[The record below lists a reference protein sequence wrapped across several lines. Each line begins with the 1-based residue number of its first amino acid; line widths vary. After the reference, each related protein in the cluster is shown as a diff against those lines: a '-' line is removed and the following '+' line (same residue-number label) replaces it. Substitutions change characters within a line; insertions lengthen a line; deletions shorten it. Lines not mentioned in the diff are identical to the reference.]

1 MIAIVV
7 GVTVLYQAMPVDAE
21 KANQDKE
28 IANLL
33 AAIDVAD
40 MTNKRLEREKDALMR
55 DPEYAGMVARD
66 RLNLMRDG
74 ETILRV
80 ESKK

>member
-28 IANLL
+28 IGNLL

>member
-7 GVTVLYQAMPVDAE
+7 GVTFLYQAMPVDAE

-28 IANLL
+28 IGNLL